1 MRESV
6 SRGALPQS
14 RTSAVTDF
22 RSHGPPLG
30 ADSPPGLAV
39 LVPQAA
45 ALGSPTEKR
54 RNARKERD
62 GFGTGYGGP
71 KVRAQ

>member
-14 RTSAVTDF
+14 RTSARCRFSAGV
-22 RSHGPPLG
+22 RG
-30 ADSPPGLAV
+30 AG
-39 LVPQAA
+39 PQAA

-54 RNARKERD
+54 GNAREERH
-62 GFGTGYGGP
+62 GFGTGYGGT
-71 KVRAQ
+71 KVRSQ